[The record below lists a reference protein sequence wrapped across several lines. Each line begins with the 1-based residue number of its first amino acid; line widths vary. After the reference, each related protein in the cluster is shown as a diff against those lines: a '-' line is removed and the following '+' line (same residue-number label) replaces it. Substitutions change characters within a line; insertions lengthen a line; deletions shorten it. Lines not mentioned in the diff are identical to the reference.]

1 MSRRRGFTLVEL
13 LVVIGIIALLIS
25 ILMPALSRARRQA
38 RQVQC
43 ASNLR
48 QLGFA
53 FKMYTNEN
61 KGRSFMYLAN
71 VQTGL
76 WIEILRPYGNIDG
89 SRMCPEAHETAPN
102 GVGTAFQAWGPP
114 AASWLGNNSG
124 SFALNGFLY
133 HNYKSNFIRL
143 TETDSTHI
151 PMFGDA
157 MWVDGWPAST
167 DPAPPNLTTG
177 DVTLKGT
184 GASMSRW
191 CLARHDKSV
200 NMVFLDGHA
209 ESVLLPQLWNL
220 KWSHAYIPPNTPPK
234 LPPY

>member
-25 ILMPALSRARRQA
+25 ILMPALSKARRQA

-53 FKMYTNEN
+53 FRMYTNEN
-61 KGRSFMYLAN
+61 RGRSFMYLAN

-89 SRMCPEAHETAPN
+89 SRMCPEAQQVATN

-133 HNYKSNFIRL
+133 HNYKSNFIRMS
-143 TETDSTHI
+143 ETDSTRI
-151 PMFGDA
+151 PMFGDS
-157 MWVDGWPAST
+157 MWVDGWPAAS
-167 DPAPPNLTTG
+167 DPAPPNLNMG
-177 DVTLKGT
+177 DVTLKGVN
-184 GASMSRW
+184 MWRW
-191 CLARHDKSV
+191 CLARHDKTV
-200 NMVFLDGHA
+200 NMVYLDGHA
-209 ESVLLPQLWNL
+209 DSVQLRELWNL
-220 KWSHAYIPPNTPPK
+220 KWSHGYIPPAAPPP
-234 LPPY
+234 LPPQ